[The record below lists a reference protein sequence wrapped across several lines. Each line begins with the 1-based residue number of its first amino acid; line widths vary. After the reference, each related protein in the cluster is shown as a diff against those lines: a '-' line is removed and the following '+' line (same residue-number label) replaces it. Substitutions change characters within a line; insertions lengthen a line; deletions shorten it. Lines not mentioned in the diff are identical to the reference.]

1 VSEVG
6 LLHLEVITP
15 ERVMV
20 TEDVNMVE
28 APGALGEFGILPGH
42 INFLSSIVPGEVRY
56 MTDNKVRHLAT
67 SGGFAEVVADKVT
80 FLLETAEF
88 AEEIDVGRATRA
100 KERAE
105 SALRDLSSDDKD
117 YKLFELALL
126 RAIARISTASKRSS

>member
-1 VSEVG
+1 MG

-20 TEDVNMVE
+20 TEDVDMVE
-28 APGALGEFGILPGH
+28 AHGALGEFGVLPGH
-42 INFLSSIVPGEVRY
+42 INFLTSIVPGEVRY
-56 MTDNKVRHLAT
+56 MTGSNTRHLAT
-67 SGGFAEVVADKVT
+67 SGGFAEVVSDKVT

-88 AEEIDVGRATRA
+88 AEEINVDRARKA

-117 YKLFELALL
+117 YKLLELALL
-126 RAIARISTASKRSS
+126 RAIARISTASKLSS

>member
-1 VSEVG
+1 VG

-20 TEDVNMVE
+20 TEDVDMVE
-28 APGALGEFGILPGH
+28 AHGALGEFGILPGH
-42 INFLSSIVPGEVRY
+42 INFLTSIVPGEVRY
-56 MTDNKVRHLAT
+56 MTEGKTTHLAT

-88 AEEIDVGRATRA
+88 AEEINVDRAQRA

-105 SALRDLSSDDKD
+105 SALGDLSSDDKD

-126 RAIARISTASKRSS
+126 RAIARISTASKI